1 MATVRMVMRE
11 KFRRELSNKARIERE
26 ALRNIIKDRDVEY
39 DEKMQAVMKL
49 NKKERDESQCRC
61 KSRCT
66 SCGRSRSIYR
76 KFKLCRLCLRK
87 AFVFGLVPGLR
98 KSSW

>member
-1 MATVRMVMRE
+1 MIIRE
-11 KFRRELSNKARIERE
+11 KVREELSNKARIER
-26 ALRNIIKDRDVEY
+26 ASLREIIKDRDVEY
-39 DEKMQAVMKL
+39 DEKMQAVIKL
-49 NKKERDESQCRC
+49 NKHKRDESQCRC
-61 KSRCT
+61 KNRCV